1 VGHIQRRVRNGRV
14 TYRVRYRDPDGRER
28 NRVFTRKGDA
38 EQFLTDTEAR
48 LLDDC
53 FRIGSRVSSGD
64 K

>member
-1 VGHIQRRVRNGRV
+1 LVDQAPVLVVLGDVVGVV
-14 TYRVRYRDPDGRER
+14 SLWLAT
-28 NRVFTRKGDA
+28 
-38 EQFLTDTEAR
+38 L